1 MDEARVTVELVD
13 GFGGAV
19 GGVVVDDDEVE
30 LEVGLLREHRA
41 DGVADG
47 ADAVAH
53 GDDDGRFVLEV
64 AAVELDV
71 FELRLQV
78 AAHFFQV
85 FGAGCFHLQLAVAVL
100 RIHVV
105 EDFLAAAAGVVLHF
119 GVEVFVDVYQ
129 LAALRQLQAQVVE
142 PGEAAVGLHT
152 GGSFLQGVGAEQEHG
167 AEVEVVAQRALLVVD
182 DGGDGLLAV
191 LQLVMVGVGH
201 GGAAVF
207 QDAHHALQ
215 GEHAQA
221 EDGVLGVEQ
230 GVGGFGL
237 CGDGFQALA
246 AEGIGGGEE
255 AAACGQGGGRF
266 GAEEGDLS
274 GLAGGLQA
282 FNGLYDVTVSG
293 VEEIAVNQFHD
304 RYFLAVI
311 HFLFLGLQQRDG
323 TVCAADQHALAFQ
336 WNNGVDE

>member
-1 MDEARVTVELVD
+1 
-13 GFGGAV
+13 
-19 GGVVVDDDEVE
+19 
-30 LEVGLLREHRA
+30 
-41 DGVADG
+41 
-47 ADAVAH
+47 
-53 GDDDGRFVLEV
+53 
-64 AAVELDV
+64 
-71 FELRLQV
+71 
-78 AAHFFQV
+78 
-85 FGAGCFHLQLAVAVL
+85 
-100 RIHVV
+100 
-105 EDFLAAAAGVVLHF
+105 
-119 GVEVFVDVYQ
+119 
-129 LAALRQLQAQVVE
+129 
-142 PGEAAVGLHT
+142 
-152 GGSFLQGVGAEQEHG
+152 
-167 AEVEVVAQRALLVVD
+167 
-182 DGGDGLLAV
+182 
-191 LQLVMVGVGH
+191 MVGVGH

-255 AAACGQGGGRF
+255 AAACGQGSGRF

-311 HFLFLGLQQRDG
+311 HFLFLGLQQRDD
-323 TVCAADQHALAFQ
+323 TVRAADQHAPPFQ
-336 WNNGVDE
+336 WNDGVDE